1 MWEQAVEK
9 STAGWLRLVRVVG
22 RKRREVT
29 YMKRGG
35 ARECYQLRLLTPRG
49 VGVYTVVA
57 VFVLW
62 PLLVV
67 RSCAFF
73 APSCCVA
80 CRASCPQRLSA
91 MALELSS
98 ELSFMLEREG
108 VDNTIQD
115 KLREAGIVTVAKF
128 AAIVDTQVE
137 LRELLKDEFGL
148 DSKAGGLAVK
158 AKVSSV
164 LVAWAAAKKRAEKQ
178 ADVDGER
185 EARNEPKPIAVGDMH
200 AMKKAFETRF
210 WKLDEE
216 LTPCRGYLEKLLD
229 RVEKDD
235 LKAEKLSDVRSIRD
249 DGDEQLRPVWDS
261 SMALKAI
268 KVTPTV
274 PLPANPEQLRR
285 RLSIM
290 GAAWVFVAGAH
301 GSRAYLKD
309 ADMHVWTE
317 YANQLLG
324 KFVMGLLV
332 DDVGGPVAPG
342 DWTIILDYE
351 HEVRRDMVER
361 MLGGMALGKALRAAW
376 ADPVVRDRYLV
387 TPLQRKTMGRKRAAD
402 GAEGTADGG
411 PNKEGGRKR
420 RARERAEK
428 ERVQKELDYWRKQD
442 SNKGGGKGKDKGNG
456 KGRGMDDKNSA
467 GCHFKTPDGKD
478 ICFKFNNPKETCN
491 KPNCNRMHVCG
502 VCFKQGVPMKSCD
515 HKGRA

>member
-1 MWEQAVEK
+1 M
-9 STAGWLRLVRVVG
+9 
-22 RKRREVT
+22 
-29 YMKRGG
+29 
-35 ARECYQLRLLTPRG
+35 
-49 VGVYTVVA
+49 
-57 VFVLW
+57 
-62 PLLVV
+62 
-67 RSCAFF
+67 
-73 APSCCVA
+73 
-80 CRASCPQRLSA
+80 SA

-128 AAIVDTQVE
+128 AAIVDTQAE
-137 LRELLKDEFGL
+137 LRDLLKDEFGL

-301 GSRAYLKD
+301 GSRPYLKD

-324 KFVMGLLV
+324 KFVLGLLV
-332 DDVGGPVAPG
+332 DDVGGSVAPG

-376 ADPVVRDRYLV
+376 ADPVVRDRFLV

-402 GAEGTADGG
+402 GPESSADGG
-411 PNKEGGRKR
+411 PKKENRNHR
-420 RARERAEK
+420 RRLAEQRARAERAEK
-428 ERVQKELDYWRKQD
+428 ELGNWRRQD
-442 SNKGGGKGKDKGNG
+442 SNTGGGKGKEGKDGG
-456 KGRGMDDKNSA
+456 KGRGMNDTNSA
-467 GCHFKTPDGKD
+467 GCHFKTPDGKN
-478 ICFKFNNPKETCN
+478 ICFKFNNAKEGCN
-491 KPNCNRMHVCG
+491 KPNCNMAHVCG
-502 VCFKQGVPMKSCD
+502 VRFEKGVPMGSCK

>member
-1 MWEQAVEK
+1 M
-9 STAGWLRLVRVVG
+9 
-22 RKRREVT
+22 
-29 YMKRGG
+29 
-35 ARECYQLRLLTPRG
+35 
-49 VGVYTVVA
+49 
-57 VFVLW
+57 
-62 PLLVV
+62 
-67 RSCAFF
+67 
-73 APSCCVA
+73 
-80 CRASCPQRLSA
+80 
-91 MALELSS
+91 
-98 ELSFMLEREG
+98 
-108 VDNTIQD
+108 
-115 KLREAGIVTVAKF
+115 
-128 AAIVDTQVE
+128 
-137 LRELLKDEFGL
+137 LKDEFGL

-332 DDVGGPVAPG
+332 DDVGGPVAQG
-342 DWTIILDYE
+342 DWAIILDYE

-387 TPLQRKTMGRKRAAD
+387 TPLQRRTMGRKRPAD
-402 GAEGTADGG
+402 VPESSADGG
-411 PNKEGGRKR
+411 PKKLTKGARRKA
-420 RARERAEK
+420 ARDAQVDWAERAE
-428 ERVQKELDYWRKQD
+428 RELANLKRQN
-442 SNKGGGKGKDKGNG
+442 SGKGGGKGGGKDNDG
-456 KGRGMDDKNSA
+456 KGGGKGGGKDVNRF
-467 GCHFKTPDGKD
+467 GCNFKTPDGRL
-478 ICFKFNNPKETCN
+478 ICFAFNNEKEGCK
-491 KPNCNRMHVCG
+491 KPNCNMAHVCG
-502 VCFKQGVPMKSCD
+502 VCFE
-515 HKGRA
+515 KGTPLFKCKRTIKV